1 MFVILTYDVRTSR
14 VGKTRKTVKKYLRP
28 VQRSVFEGFLPEG
41 RLERLKK
48 ELLPILNCEEDSVR
62 IYKLQ
67 SLGAAELDLLGVTP
81 PSDSVIIQQSRFG
94 AADAGEGRGNRIRQK
109 REAGRKQKKR
119 SSLGREPISFR
130 AAPFLH
136 RNRKNNCRGKRAPPP
151 SPGTVL

>member
-81 PSDSVIIQQSRFG
+81 PSDSVII
-94 AADAGEGRGNRIRQK
+94 
-109 REAGRKQKKR
+109 
-119 SSLGREPISFR
+119 
-130 AAPFLH
+130 
-136 RNRKNNCRGKRAPPP
+136 
-151 SPGTVL
+151 